1 VFPFP
6 LKLALKNKPVLRRE
20 IEMIITTRK
29 VRLFTTTVICSL
41 IGGAFAV
48 PVLAQTAGVAK
59 PSDEV
64 VEVVI
69 TAQKRTERLKDVTV
83 SASVVDN
90 MALAK
95 SNATDIS
102 DLNNIVPSVQLKGS
116 FNGRVPMAMRGV
128 STSANEATFG
138 LTSGVAV
145 LIDGVPTSSDSMAA
159 NQLSDVSRVEVLKGP
174 QSTLG
179 GRAASAGVINIVT
192 RRPTKT
198 FTAEGTAIVTDDDQR
213 RGEIFVSGPMGE
225 KVLGSLSAFADHTRY
240 PMQNIATG
248 DYTTTDGQ
256 GARAKLL
263 ISPTDNFDITLM
275 ARYGRMDSAGN
286 NFVYNYVT
294 PGATIFG
301 IPAPFL
307 SQDVLLAGYDPTDF
321 KNTKYNSVSGSFSHI
336 RDNDQAVNM
345 EWRLGDYSL
354 TSTTS
359 SQHETQYN
367 RQDVPIVSTYFFDV
381 LTEGHAP
388 HFGNYQE
395 LHEDIQTTSQEFK
408 IASPLSDP
416 INFVAGFFYSDT
428 NITAQVRRDWVA
440 NPQITDVTSDTKTYG
455 LYARVN
461 WQLPAD
467 WKLITGLRA
476 NRDEVLYIID
486 QTANNASGAFY
497 SAGSH
502 KSDATVGDIS
512 IQKSFSPDVMAY
524 ATYAKGYK
532 PGAYNTAAQL
542 TSTATLDPTL
552 PEDIDHF
559 ELGTKGAYF
568 SRHFTLNASV
578 FHTQYKNY
586 QIQVYDT
593 GSSWPAPL
601 ILSNAAEAQ
610 TDGLELDT
618 VWKVNST
625 LQLNFSAAFI
635 EAKFV
640 DYNGAPCYNSQT
652 QSLTPGDGLCY
663 VDSTGFQSQDLS
675 GKPMPDAP
683 KTKLNMGF
691 DKLFEMPSGPFDYDF
706 AGTYSWR
713 SKANMQANQN
723 PETVQDAFGILNLS
737 LTARSKTHPYSLTLF
752 VNNVT
757 DQYYVSNLEDF
768 FSGIWGTGNAIIAQP
783 ARDSHRYVGLRLNAS
798 F

>member
-1 VFPFP
+1 MTF
-6 LKLALKNKPVLRRE
+6 
-20 IEMIITTRK
+20 TTRK
-29 VRLFTTTVICSL
+29 MRLFMTTIIC
-41 IGGAFAV
+41 GAFSGLVAA
-48 PVLAQTAGVAK
+48 PVFAQSAPAAK

-90 MALAK
+90 TTLAK

-159 NQLSDVSRVEVLKGP
+159 NQLSDVARVEVLKGP

-179 GRAASAGVINIVT
+179 GRAASAGVINIVSRKPT
-192 RRPTKT
+192 RT
-198 FTAEGTAIVTDDDQR
+198 FTADGSATITDDEQR
-213 RGEIFVSGPMGE
+213 RAEVFVSGPLSE

-240 PMQNIATG
+240 PMQNLATG

-263 ISPTDNFDITLM
+263 ISPTDTFDITLM
-275 ARYGRMDSAGN
+275 ARYGRMDSAGD
-286 NFVYNYVT
+286 NFVYNYLT
-294 PGATIFG
+294 PGASLLG
-301 IPAPFL
+301 IPAPFM
-307 SQDVLLAGYDPTDF
+307 SQDVNVPGYTIDF
-321 KNTKYNSVSGSFSHI
+321 DNTKYNSVSGSFSHI
-336 RDNDQAVNM
+336 RDNDQAVNLD
-345 EWRLGDYSL
+345 WRLGDYTL

-367 RQDVPIVSTYFFDV
+367 RQDVPIVATYFFDV

-388 HFGNYQE
+388 HYGNYQE
-395 LHEDIQTTSQEFK
+395 LNEDIQTTSQEFK
-408 IASPLSDP
+408 IASPISDP

-428 NITAQVRRDWVA
+428 NISAQNNRTWVA
-440 NPQITDVTSDTKTYG
+440 NPLINDVTSDTKTYG

-461 WQLPAD
+461 WQLPDD

-476 NRDEVLYIID
+476 NQDEVFYSID
-486 QTANNASGAFY
+486 QTANNTAGAFY
-497 SAGSH
+497 SEGSR
-502 KSDATVGDIS
+502 KSNATVGDLS
-512 IQKSFSPDVMAY
+512 IQKTFNKDVMAY

-542 TSTATLDPTL
+542 LSDAELTPTL

-559 ELGTKGAYF
+559 EIGTKGAYF
-568 SRHFTLNASV
+568 SRHVTLNAAI

-586 QIQVYDT
+586 QIQVFDT
-593 GSSWPAPL
+593 GAAWPAPL

-610 TDGLELDT
+610 TEGLELDT

-625 LQLNFSAAFI
+625 LQLNFSAALI
-635 EAKFV
+635 DAKFV
-640 DYNGAPCYNSQT
+640 SYTGSPCYNSQT
-652 QSLTPGDGLCY
+652 TATGCITVYDTDGTTIL
-663 VDSTGFQSQDLS
+663 SQGQDLS
-675 GKPMPDAP
+675 GKAMPDAP
-683 KTKLNMGF
+683 KTKLNVGF
-691 DKLFEMPSGPFDYDF
+691 DKLFEPASGAFDYDF

-757 DQYYVSNLEDF
+757 DQYYVTNLEDF
-768 FSGIWGTGNAIIAQP
+768 FSGIWGTANAVIAQP